1 MFPSL
6 HLPKRAASCPRLH
19 PPHARHSIHAHPAAL
34 SPHLRFDFGY
44 LTTECAVLTA
54 LTQASFLAFID
65 SKLLAPDR
73 RLLGVWIYSIGTP
86 TPAAAAGPALAP
98 PPTAPD
104 AMRDSSDDEGDGKG
118 SESKGD
124 GEGEG
129 VAATP
134 APTPDWIAVAAGLAD
149 DAVVLGPAADLSA
162 FHAAHPVFV
171 KPATL

>member
-1 MFPSL
+1 
-6 HLPKRAASCPRLH
+6 
-19 PPHARHSIHAHPAAL
+19 
-34 SPHLRFDFGY
+34 
-44 LTTECAVLTA
+44 
-54 LTQASFLAFID
+54 
-65 SKLLAPDR
+65 
-73 RLLGVWIYSIGTP
+73 
-86 TPAAAAGPALAP
+86 
-98 PPTAPD
+98 
-104 AMRDSSDDEGDGKG
+104 MRDSSDDEGDGKG